1 MKKQLLATFAF
12 ATLAVSA
19 LQAQSAEKKWGI
31 GLYGGTLQYRG
42 EAGDEFFSFN
52 PTRPTFGITASRY
65 INPWIDLVADFGVGG
80 LGYAGWVPQFSGD
93 LYNLDFVARIK
104 FNNGKWLKEN
114 AIIAPYVFIGAGD
127 AIYREP
133 LYLPRTKF
141 TVDFNFPAGA
151 GVRVRLTDNAYLRLQ
166 TAYHWTL
173 TDVYDGISRPGVSG
187 NQNDQFLTTTAG
199 LVFNIDRKDTD
210 KDGVYDKFDKC
221 PGTPVGVKI
230 DAKGCPLDKD
240 QDGIMDA
247 DDSCPEVAGVASAN
261 GCPDADGD
269 GIKDSDDACPNEA
282 GDTKNGGCPDKD
294 GDGVIDKNDRCPD
307 VAGSDK
313 FAGCPD
319 TDGDGT
325 PDIDDKCP
333 NERGRAN
340 LAGCP
345 DSDGDGIPNAQDK
358 CPNQAGLPANNGC
371 PEVKEETKKV
381 LAQALAGVQFETG
394 KDVIKKSSFAILDN
408 VVKVMMENPEYKLSI
423 EGHTDNQGDDAKNLD
438 LSQRRANAV
447 MKYLTDKGVDAKR
460 LRATG
465 FGETKPVDT
474 NDTAPGRAKN
484 RRVEFKIEF

>member
-1 MKKQLLATFAF
+1 MKKHILAA
-12 ATLAVSA
+12 AACYVIAAGA
-19 LQAQSAEKKWGI
+19 LNAQSAEKKWGI
-31 GLYGGTLQYRG
+31 GLYGGALQYRG
-42 EAGDEFFSFN
+42 EAGDEFFKFD
-52 PTRPTFGITASRY
+52 PIRPTFGITAARY
-65 INPWIDLVADFGVGG
+65 INPWIDLAADFGIGG
-80 LGYAGWVPQFSGD
+80 IGYAGAVPAFSGD
-93 LYNLDFVARIK
+93 LYNLDFVARVK
-104 FNNGKWLKEN
+104 FNNGKWMKEN
-114 AIIAPYVFIGAGD
+114 ARIAPYVFIGVGD
-127 AIYREP
+127 AVYKEP
-133 LYLPRTKF
+133 RYLPRTNF
-141 TVDFNFPAGA
+141 TVDFNFPLGA
-151 GVRVRLTDNAYLRLQ
+151 GVRVRLTQNVNLRLQ

-187 NQNDQFLTTTAG
+187 NQNDQFLTTTVG

-221 PGTPVGVKI
+221 PNTPPGVKI

-247 DDSCPEVAGVASAN
+247 DDACPDVAGVASAK

-269 GIKDSDDACPNEA
+269 GIKDSDDACPNSA
-282 GDTKNGGCPDKD
+282 GDVKNNGCPDKD
-294 GDGVIDKNDRCPD
+294 GDGVVDKDDRCPD
-307 VAGSDK
+307 VAGEAK
-313 FAGCPD
+313 FNGCPD

-333 NERGRAN
+333 KERGRAN

-345 DSDGDGIPNAQDK
+345 DSDGDGIINSEDK
-358 CPNQAGLPANNGC
+358 CPNQAGPRTNEGC
-371 PEVKEETKKV
+371 PEIKEETKKV

-394 KDVIKKSSFAILDN
+394 KDVIKKSSYAILDN

-465 FGETKPVDT
+465 YGETKPVET
-474 NDTAPGRAKN
+474 NDTPAGRAKN